1 MRFPGA
7 LLLILATPVAAQQPA
22 TGESLPHI
30 PQPVVLDWGDQF
42 RLYAP
47 PKNVGADALKQKAA
61 EEERERLA
69 GLPAP
74 PSRASVALGP
84 NELARDRYSSRETAV
99 DQNRLGVRAPAVTGP
114 VSVGA
119 SYGKYRAIP
128 AGQPNREV
136 SADDMRVS
144 VGIAF

>member
-1 MRFPGA
+1 MRFPVA
-7 LLLILATPVAAQQPA
+7 LLLILAAPVAAQQPA
-22 TGESLPHI
+22 TGESLPHV
-30 PQPVVLDWGDQF
+30 PQPIVLDWGDQF

-47 PKNVGADALKQKAA
+47 PKNALKQKAA

-74 PSRASVALGP
+74 PSRASVSLGP

-144 VGIAF
+144 LGIAF

>member
-1 MRFPGA
+1 MRFLGA
-7 LLLILATPVAAQQPA
+7 LLFVLATPLAAQQPA
-22 TGESLPHI
+22 TGERVPHV
-30 PQPVVLDWGDQF
+30 PQPIVLDWGDQF

-47 PKNVGADALKQKAA
+47 PKNVGADALKRKAA
-61 EEERERLA
+61 EETRQPLA

-74 PSRASVALGP
+74 PSRATASLGP
-84 NELARDRYSSRETAV
+84 DDLARDRYSSRQTAV
-99 DQNRLGVRAPAVTGP
+99 DENRLKLTAPAISGP
-114 VSVGA
+114 VSLGA

-144 VGIAF
+144 LGIAF

>member
-1 MRFPGA
+1 MRIAAA
-7 LLLILATPVAAQQPA
+7 LLLLLSAPIGAEEPA
-22 TGESLPHI
+22 PDI
-30 PQPVVLDWGDQF
+30 PQPVVLDWGQDF

-47 PKNVGADALKQKAA
+47 PRNIGIDALKRKAA
-61 EEERERLA
+61 EEERRRL
-69 GLPAP
+69 GGEPGP
-74 PSRASVALGP
+74 PSRAAASLGP
-84 NELARDRYSSRETAV
+84 DELARDRYSSRETAV
-99 DQNRLGVRAPAVTGP
+99 DQNRLGVKAPAMTGP

-144 VGIAF
+144 LGIAF